1 MGNDSPHPYPC
12 RRVLFGDFEVDLHTG
27 ELWRSGR
34 RLKLTGQPFSV
45 LAMLLER
52 PGEVISREEIQRRL
66 WPDTFV
72 DVDHNLNAAINTLRH
87 VLADS
92 AEKPRFVETLSRRG
106 YRFVAPIEKDISATL
121 AHSAGNNLSRERN
134 SARTRAERGFWLAVL
149 PLRLRKTGHDLADR
163 GAALV
168 EEIVTGLSR
177 FSYLRVISLS
187 STLRYVGT
195 VDVRAA
201 GKELGARYV
210 LEGSLRS
217 AGTKARLAV
226 QLADCASGA
235 HLWAETYDRPFA
247 VATASELLDDAV
259 PQIVSTIA
267 DTHGV
272 LPHSMSEALRTRD
285 PSKLS
290 AYEAVLRSFAH
301 FQRVSAEEHAPARA
315 ALERAVRKEPSYS
328 DAWAMLSLIYKEEY
342 THRFNLLPDP
352 LGRALAAAQRA
363 VEISPSNHL
372 AFHAL
377 ASVEFFRK
385 NLDAF
390 QIATTRA
397 IALNEMDGF
406 TLAYLGF
413 LTAYAGDWERGGALS
428 AKARSLNPYHP
439 GWYWFVPCFDAY
451 RRGDYKTSLAFA
463 RKVNMPGF
471 WRTQLAIAASAGQL
485 GDRATAKQALH
496 TLLIQRP
503 DIGELPR
510 QELAI
515 WWQPEL
521 VEDLIVGLRKA
532 GLAPDERLLTSPCD
546 P

>member
-1 MGNDSPHPYPC
+1 MGNDSPHPC
-12 RRVLFGDFEVDLHTG
+12 HRVRFGPFEVDLRTG

-52 PGEVISREEIQRRL
+52 PGEVVSRDEVQRRL

-72 DVDHNLNAAINTLRH
+72 DVDHNLNAAINKLRQ

-106 YRFVAPIEKDISATL
+106 YRFIAPIEKDLPGIV
-121 AHSAGNNLSRERN
+121 AHSAGDTLSQKRN
-134 SARTRAERGFWLAVL
+134 SARARAEHGFWLAVL
-149 PLRLRKTGHDLADR
+149 PLKLREADQDLADR

-177 FSYLRVISLS
+177 FSYLRVISLG
-187 STLRYVGT
+187 STLPHAGT

-210 LEGSLRS
+210 LEGSLRR
-217 AGTKARLAV
+217 AGAKARLAV
-226 QLADCASGA
+226 QLVDCATGA

-247 VATASELLDDAV
+247 AETAFELLDDSV
-259 PQIVSTIA
+259 PQLVSTIA

-272 LPHSMSEALRTRD
+272 LPRSMSETLRTRD
-285 PSKLS
+285 PSRLS

-301 FQRVSAEEHAPARA
+301 FQRVTAEEHAPARA
-315 ALERAVRKEPSYS
+315 ALERAVRKEPGYA

-352 LGRALAAAQRA
+352 LGRALGAAHRA

-390 QIATTRA
+390 HIATTRA
-397 IALNEMDGF
+397 VALNEMDGF

-413 LTAYAGDWERGGALS
+413 LTAYAGDWERGGTLS
-428 AKARSLNPYHP
+428 AKARGLNPHHP

-463 RKVNMPGF
+463 RKANMPGF

-485 GDRATAKQALH
+485 GDRATAEVALH

-503 DIGELPR
+503 DIAKLPR
-510 QELAI
+510 QELEV
-515 WWQPEL
+515 WWQPDL

-532 GLAPDERLLTSPCD
+532 GLALEGRLLYCD
-546 P
+546 S